1 MKYTCFFILNLFFHN
16 FIFSQVY
23 LFTSEK
29 NGEVI
34 ENRVLMDND
43 YFVQTSFISSPP
55 TFVKT
60 IGGFYKKDGNSIKV
74 DLEFNSNFSQ
84 DSIKSIQINNQ
95 KRWVKISK
103 PKKLLQGKWLMAGRV
118 TDNGERR
125 RDLNR
130 SRKTMKFLI
139 DGYFQWI
146 AFDTS
151 SFRFSG
157 SGGGEYDAVDG
168 KYKEKISYF
177 SRDNKKVGIELI
189 FDYKLQG
196 FDWYHKG
203 LSSKG
208 DPFHE
213 IWTKRINLD

>member
-1 MKYTCFFILNLFFHN
+1 
-16 FIFSQVY
+16 
-23 LFTSEK
+23 
-29 NGEVI
+29 
-34 ENRVLMDND
+34 
-43 YFVQTSFISSPP
+43 
-55 TFVKT
+55 
-60 IGGFYKKDGNSIKV
+60 
-74 DLEFNSNFSQ
+74 
-84 DSIKSIQINNQ
+84 
-95 KRWVKISK
+95 
-103 PKKLLQGKWLMAGRV
+103 MAGRV
-118 TDNGERR
+118 TSDGEQR
-125 RDLNR
+125 RDLTR

-157 SGGGEYDAVDG
+157 SGGGEYETIDG

-177 SRDNKKVGIELI
+177 SRDNNRVGIELI

-213 IWTKRINLD
+213 IWTRRISQD

>member
-1 MKYTCFFILNLFFHN
+1 M
-16 FIFSQVY
+16 
-23 LFTSEK
+23 
-29 NGEVI
+29 
-34 ENRVLMDND
+34 
-43 YFVQTSFISSPP
+43 
-55 TFVKT
+55 
-60 IGGFYKKDGNSIKV
+60 
-74 DLEFNSNFSQ
+74 
-84 DSIKSIQINNQ
+84 
-95 KRWVKISK
+95 
-103 PKKLLQGKWLMAGRV
+103 LQGKWLMAGRV
-118 TDNGERR
+118 TDDGERR
-125 RDLNR
+125 RDLTR

-157 SGGGEYDAVDG
+157 SGGGEYETIDG

-177 SRDNKKVGIELI
+177 SRDNNRVGIELI
-189 FDYKLQG
+189 FDYKLKG

-213 IWTKRINLD
+213 IWTRRISQD

>member
-1 MKYTCFFILNLFFHN
+1 MKYTCFFILNLFFSN

-23 LFTSEK
+23 LFTSEE
-29 NGEVI
+29 NGKVV
-34 ENRVLMDND
+34 ENRILMDNE
-43 YFVQTSFISSPP
+43 YFIQTSYISSPP
-55 TFVKT
+55 TFIKT
-60 IGGFYKKDGNSIKV
+60 LGGFYSKEGASINV
-74 DLEFNSNFSQ
+74 ALEFNSNFTN
-84 DSIKSIQINNQ
+84 DSIKLLTIDNQ
-95 KRWVKISK
+95 NRWVKISK

-118 TDNGERR
+118 TDDGERR
-125 RDLNR
+125 RDLTR

-157 SGGGEYDAVDG
+157 SGGGEYETIDG

-177 SRDNKKVGIELI
+177 SRDNNRVGIELI
-189 FDYKLQG
+189 FDYKLKG

-213 IWTKRINLD
+213 IWTRRISQD

>member
-1 MKYTCFFILNLFFHN
+1 MKYTCFFILNLFFSN
-16 FIFSQVY
+16 FIFAQVY
-23 LFTSEK
+23 LFTSEE
-29 NGEVI
+29 NGKVV
-34 ENRVLMDND
+34 ENRIFMDDD
-43 YFVQTSFISSPP
+43 YFVQTSFLSNPP
-55 TFVKT
+55 TFIKT
-60 IGGFYKKDGNSIKV
+60 LGGFYTKNDNMIKV
-74 DLEFNSNFSQ
+74 DLEFNSNFSN
-84 DSIKSIQINNQ
+84 DSIKSIIINNQ
-95 KRWVKISK
+95 NRWVKISK

-118 TDNGERR
+118 TDDGERR
-125 RDLNR
+125 RDLTR
-130 SRKTMKFLI
+130 SRKTMKILI

-157 SGGGEYDAVDG
+157 SGGGEYFTNDG

-177 SRDNKKVGIELI
+177 SRDNNKVGIELI
-189 FDYKLQG
+189 FDFKLKG

-213 IWTKRINLD
+213 IWTRRINLD